1 MWHPFTLCEHRLW
14 KLSTER
20 PDLAIMSPSEP
31 LGIDGIILALLDL
44 STSQSEKASKGGGKQ
59 FRFRNSSELVF
70 QS

>member
-1 MWHPFTLCEHRLW
+1 
-14 KLSTER
+14 
-20 PDLAIMSPSEP
+20 MSPSEP